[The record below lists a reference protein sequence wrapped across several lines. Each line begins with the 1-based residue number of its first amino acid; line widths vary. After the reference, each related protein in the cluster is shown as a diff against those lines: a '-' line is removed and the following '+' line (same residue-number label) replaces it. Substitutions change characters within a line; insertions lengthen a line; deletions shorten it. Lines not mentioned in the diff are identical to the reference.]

1 MQNTILKPSNEITS
15 STTSVS
21 NGAKTNAVTCK
32 KIFETSRTHEL
43 ETFGS
48 NALEEPSK
56 EVSFVNDNVINESKS
71 KEDCSQNFSSSF
83 NYMDELLMSG
93 VSGSD
98 FWKLCMFYDNIVAGC
113 NNGSTNDLLD
123 KRLP

>member
-1 MQNTILKPSNEITS
+1 M
-15 STTSVS
+15 
-21 NGAKTNAVTCK
+21 
-32 KIFETSRTHEL
+32 
-43 ETFGS
+43 
-48 NALEEPSK
+48 
-56 EVSFVNDNVINESKS
+56 NDNVINESKS